1 MTKHCY
7 NFAIISHT
15 MMKILLTTVNFT
27 AVLGLIGTF
36 VFLIKLQQ
44 LNKQALHMGIAMIS
58 TKLLLYRIFC
68 HRQFKQFYIACS
80 PTVSKCLLFR

>member
-1 MTKHCY
+1 MTKDCY
-7 NFAIISHT
+7 NFVIFSHT

-44 LNKQALHMGIAMIS
+44 LKQTDTAYG
-58 TKLLLYRIFC
+58 YC
-68 HRQFKQFYIACS
+68 HD
-80 PTVSKCLLFR
+80 